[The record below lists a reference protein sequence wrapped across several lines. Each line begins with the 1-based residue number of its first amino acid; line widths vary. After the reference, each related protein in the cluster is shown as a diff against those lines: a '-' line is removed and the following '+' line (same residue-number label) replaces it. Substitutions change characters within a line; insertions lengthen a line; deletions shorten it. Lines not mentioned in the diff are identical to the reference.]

1 MYRSRTG
8 TASLLRHRCARFP
21 ISVQD
26 QKQEAAGRYADILM
40 DMASSSHNEALELKQ
55 EVLSDEGSL
64 DLKMMHNDDE
74 EYTNEQT
81 NKGLMESFSLL
92 EKSFMS
98 ASELMLSREEVEQAQ
113 QSHDP
118 QLFFER

>member
-1 MYRSRTG
+1 M
-8 TASLLRHRCARFP
+8 
-21 ISVQD
+21 
-26 QKQEAAGRYADILM
+26 
-40 DMASSSHNEALELKQ
+40 KQ
-55 EVLSDEGSL
+55 EVLSDDESL
-64 DLKMMHNDDE
+64 DLKMLHNDDE

-113 QSHDP
+113 QSQDP

>member
-1 MYRSRTG
+1 M
-8 TASLLRHRCARFP
+8 RHRCARFP

-40 DMASSSHNEALELKQ
+40 DMASSSHNEALEMKQ
-55 EVLSDEGSL
+55 EVFSEEESL
-64 DLKMMHNDDE
+64 HLKMELQNDDE
-74 EYTNEQT
+74 EYTTEQT

-98 ASELMLSREEVEQAQ
+98 ASELMLSREEVEHAQ
-113 QSHDP
+113 QSQDP